1 MVPTDIGAHIIERI
15 GNVPLASSGGAA
27 RNGTGIDRQG
37 FHSAVLVCS
46 SGAVTGAPTSFTFA
60 AKVQDSDD
68 NSVFADYKDD
78 GTNVTAIANITA
90 ANSIARKRFS
100 LMRARR
106 YVRVVETVTFVG
118 GTTPTLAVQET
129 VTLGG
134 ASEQPPA

>member
-1 MVPTDIGAHIIERI
+1 VIPTDIGAHVIERI

-37 FHSAVLVCS
+37 HHSAVLVCT
-46 SGAVTGAPTSFTFA
+46 SGAATGTPTSFTFA
-60 AKVQDSDD
+60 AKIQDSDD
-68 NSVFADYKDD
+68 NSVFADFND
-78 GTNVTAIANITA
+78 GGGVVAIANIVA
-90 ANSIARKRFS
+90 VNSIARKRFS

-106 YVRVVETVTFVG
+106 FIRVVETVTFVG

-134 ASEQPPA
+134 SSEQPPA